1 MLVSD
6 GMKFMFGVI
15 IIREFF
21 FFLLVFAD
29 VRLMLCSN
37 QQ

>member
-21 FFLLVFAD
+21 FLLLFAD
-29 VRLMLCSN
+29 ARLILCSN
-37 QQ
+37 